1 MNLELTQR
9 QLALAGIALLGG
21 LIAVAATPRSSNDQ
35 HLPKPVPVQGGGW
48 YVATA
53 SSHGK
58 SFARPQTNCGYDL
71 NKNSLGVAS
80 PTLPCSPPVKI
91 YIAYKDKRV
100 LTQVIAN
107 GPIGPG
113 HGPIGPGHDFEL
125 TKKLAA
131 VIGLKGT
138 QEIHWRYAGHKP

>member
-1 MNLELTQR
+1 VNLELTQR

-21 LIAVAATPRSSNDQ
+21 LVAVAATPRSSNDQ
-35 HLPKPVPVQGGGW
+35 HLPKPVPVRETGTGW

-58 SFARPQTNCGYDL
+58 SFAGRQTNCGYDL
-71 NKNSLGVAS
+71 NENSLGVGS
-80 PTLPCSPPVKI
+80 PTLPCSPPVRI
-91 YIAYKDKRV
+91 YIAFKDKRV

-113 HGPIGPGHDFEL
+113 HDFEL
-125 TKKLAA
+125 TKKLADL
-131 VIGLKGT
+131 IGLKGT